1 MSAWAA
7 YDQRGGAH
15 ITAQDEQH
23 QHGSRP
29 WFIRDTAFSKRL
41 NPEDLAIFMQVCP
54 EKRYRKGDVIF
65 YAGDPATDLH
75 IVAAGQVKLVSQAM
89 SGSERIL
96 AICGPDDFI
105 GEAFLAEQERYRVD
119 SVALT
124 ETMTC
129 PVSRKQFLEVSRQA
143 PGFAL
148 SFAEILASHLF
159 YCRQQLSDAFDP
171 VKVRLVKSLL
181 DMAGRFGKPH
191 EDGEWFDLQLDLKH
205 EDLASLVSA
214 TRVSVT
220 MAFTELRDEGLVK
233 GSRGRYLLNIPALAS
248 LSNTT
253 P

>member
-1 MSAWAA
+1 MSTWAA
-7 YDQRGGAH
+7 YEHQGGAH
-15 ITAQDEQH
+15 ITAQNEQK

-41 NPEDLAIFMQVCP
+41 SPEDLAIFLQVCP
-54 EKRYRKGDVIF
+54 DKRYRKGDVIF
-65 YAGDPATDLH
+65 YAGDPATDMH

-105 GEAFLAEQERYRVD
+105 GEAFLTEEERYRVD
-119 SVALT
+119 AIALT

-129 PVSRKQFLEVSRQA
+129 PVSRKQFLQVSRQA

-171 VKVRLVKSLL
+171 VKVRLIKALL

-191 EDGEWFDLQLDLKH
+191 DGSDWLDLQIDLKH

-220 MAFTELRDEGLVK
+220 MAFTELREEGLVK

-248 LSNTT
+248 LSDTT